1 MWTFIWEF
9 LFFDFKLA
17 YLNFIVVIGSSG
29 VSESV
34 KNAAYSTDSLNT
46 LQITTHKPTKSKK
59 QTSYV

>member
-46 LQITTHKPTKSKK
+46 LQITTHKPT
-59 QTSYV
+59 